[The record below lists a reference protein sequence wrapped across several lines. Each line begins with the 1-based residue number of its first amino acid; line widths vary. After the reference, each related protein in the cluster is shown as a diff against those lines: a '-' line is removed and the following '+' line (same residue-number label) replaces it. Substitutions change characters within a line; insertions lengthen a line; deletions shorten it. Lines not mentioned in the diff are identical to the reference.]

1 MKQEII
7 RLLERAKE
15 DGRTIGD
22 VLVEVRGIAE
32 PVAASAEP
40 IGYIS
45 ETGFRNLV
53 GKRDVTTISPTVAS
67 KYRIAPRLAR
77 HIPLYA
83 APVAAQAPIPE
94 GQQPYPPTPAPDV
107 QSSGEAEDSYSRAA
121 VERAMRAAHDRGYS
135 VGWDHGHA
143 AQAPAAAMPD
153 EIEGLR
159 AHVALLKSALAQSE
173 RENDELRALAA
184 AGDAQPAVWVA
195 ADTIHSPHPTCI
207 SSLAYMSQLDRDL
220 GREYMPLYAA
230 PVAAQAPRPCTC
242 HPDDRPDGPCR
253 EKYAASEC
261 QAPAAASDA
270 RDAERY
276 RWLRVRWGRIVD
288 TYDGD
293 SNRLVEIREA
303 DDRFEGWDV
312 SPESLD
318 AAIDA
323 AMQRI
328 AESLESIGGK
338 Q

>member
-22 VLVEVRGIAE
+22 VLAEVRGIAE
-32 PVAASAEP
+32 
-40 IGYIS
+40 
-45 ETGFRNLV
+45 
-53 GKRDVTTISPTVAS
+53 
-67 KYRIAPRLAR
+67 
-77 HIPLYA
+77 
-83 APVAAQAPIPE
+83 PVAAQAPIPE

-195 ADTIHSPHPTCI
+195 ADTLNSPHPTCI
-207 SSLAYMSQLDRDL
+207 SSLAYMSQIDQNR
-220 GREYMPLYAA
+220 GREYVPLYAA
-230 PVAAQAPRPCTC
+230 PVAAQTA
-242 HPDDRPDGPCR
+242 D
-253 EKYAASEC
+253 
-261 QAPAAASDA
+261 DA
-270 RDAERY
+270 RNAAFEAVRQHLCKLQRYSFIVGPRGGVRRVKDRVGNWIEFDAVHE
-276 RWLRVRWGRIVD
+276 LFDPVAV
-288 TYDGD
+288 
-293 SNRLVEIREA
+293 
-303 DDRFEGWDV
+303 
-312 SPESLD
+312 
-318 AAIDA
+318 DA
-323 AMQRI
+323 AMA
-328 AESLESIGGK
+328 AEIGK
-338 Q
+338 NMEKA

>member
-22 VLVEVRGIAE
+22 VLAEVRGIAE
-32 PVAASAEP
+32 
-40 IGYIS
+40 
-45 ETGFRNLV
+45 
-53 GKRDVTTISPTVAS
+53 
-67 KYRIAPRLAR
+67 
-77 HIPLYA
+77 
-83 APVAAQAPIPE
+83 PVAAQAPIPE

-195 ADTIHSPHPTCI
+195 ADTLNSPHPTCI
-207 SSLAYMSQLDRDL
+207 SSLAYMSQIDQNR
-220 GREYMPLYAA
+220 GREYVPLYAA
-230 PVAAQAPRPCTC
+230 PVAAQTA
-242 HPDDRPDGPCR
+242 D
-253 EKYAASEC
+253 
-261 QAPAAASDA
+261 DA
-270 RDAERY
+270 RDADMFWNADDPEQFSATDLQGAVEYIMDDY
-276 RWLRVRWGRIVD
+276 RPSDLPMELDLLCARSMPNVQVRVTG
-288 TYDGD
+288 Y
-293 SNRLVEIREA
+293 NEA
-303 DDRFEGWDV
+303 DGWQYEV
-312 SPESLD
+312 VD
-318 AAIDA
+318 AAIA
-323 AMQRI
+323 AQVQQQGE
-328 AESLESIGGK
+328 A
-338 Q
+338 